1 MHRALQILALLLV
14 LVPEGRAQTFATG
27 DYQIN
32 RKKATAGFEVAE
44 LLAGSNITITWNDA
58 TKTATIAGQ
67 AGTVTSVALTG
78 TDGID
83 IDSGSPITT
92 TGTIALG
99 INATTLKTHLALNN
113 VENQAVSTWT
123 GSTNLTT
130 LGTIT
135 TGTWQA
141 TAIADTYI
149 ASAATWNAKQA
160 AGNYITAL
168 TGDVTASGPGS
179 VAATIAND
187 SVTYAKM
194 QNVTSAG
201 RLLGRGAGGAGDVQ
215 ELAIGTGLAFDGTT
229 LVATG
234 INPFDQDLD
243 TTDAVEF
250 DSIALSSGSI
260 NSGTTIL
267 QFTHVG
273 ALNATPYI
281 SVKLNDGT
289 NDIGETIFGFRG
301 DGSGSGT
308 SFIQGSSTPFRIEQ
322 SGGTLATI
330 EAANVSG
337 TNTGDLTLAGT
348 PNYLTL
354 TNQVLTRSLINLG
367 THVTGTLP
375 EARGGTGITALGT
388 GMATWWGTPSS
399 ANLRATLT
407 DEVGTGAA
415 YFVGGA
421 LGTPAS
427 ATLTNA
433 TGLPLTTGITGT
445 LPVANGGT
453 GDTTHTA
460 NAVLLGNGTSPLL
473 EVAPSTSGN
482 VLTSDGTTWASTA
495 PANNPEGTGTELQ
508 FRSSGTAFGRV
519 QSSSVSGA
527 AITLGVANGFGVTS
541 ENYLIL
547 RNTTAAAAGA
557 QQVSPSIAFEGRGWK
572 TDATAASQ
580 IVRFREN
587 ILPVQGTAN
596 PSATWRL
603 QSEIN
608 NTGTWTDRL
617 TIDSSGVI
625 TLANFPASI
634 VMGNATFFGA
644 ANGARFQ
651 VASADIFGLRG
662 GTGLNI
668 AQSRSLGWSSNASD
682 SAEAP
687 DVVLARDAANT
698 LAQRNGTNAQTFRV
712 YNTFTS
718 STNHERGT
726 FGWASNVLQIGTEK
740 ATPGV
745 ARALEIVTDGFA
757 RLTFGTGNTITTRA
771 ALTFAFASG
780 ASASATLLAT
790 ADGVLRLSN
799 NAGTGF
805 GRIQLGGETS
815 SFPSLKRNASEVQ
828 ARLADDSGFTTMDAQ
843 HRLQGTAPATATSTG
858 TAGDVR
864 YDADYIYIC
873 TATNTWKRVALS
885 TW

>member
-32 RKKATAGFEVAE
+32 RKKSTAGFEVAE

-113 VENQAVSTWT
+113 VENTALSTWT

-135 TGTWQA
+135 TGTWTA
-141 TAIADTYI
+141 TPLADTYI

-160 AGNYITAL
+160 ALVSGTNIKTVNGNSLLGSGNLTITGGIADGDTLTTGLTFPFGGLHMQDEDDPFINTFELNGAL
-168 TGDVTASGPGS
+168 TTNRSLTININDAQRIVDLSGNLTVS
-179 VAATIAND
+179 AAATI
-187 SVTYAKM
+187 
-194 QNVTSAG
+194 
-201 RLLGRGAGGAGDVQ
+201 
-215 ELAIGTGLAFDGTT
+215 
-229 LVATG
+229 
-234 INPFDQDLD
+234 
-243 TTDAVEF
+243 
-250 DSIALSSGSI
+250 
-260 NSGTTIL
+260 
-267 QFTHVG
+267 
-273 ALNATPYI
+273 
-281 SVKLNDGT
+281 
-289 NDIGETIFGFRG
+289 
-301 DGSGSGT
+301 
-308 SFIQGSSTPFRIEQ
+308 
-322 SGGTLATI
+322 
-330 EAANVSG
+330 SG

-348 PNYLTL
+348 PDYLTL

-415 YFVGGA
+415 YFVSGA

-433 TGLPLTTGITGT
+433 TGLPLTTGVTGN
-445 LPVANGGT
+445 LPVANL
-453 GDTTHTA
+453 
-460 NAVLLGNGTSPLL
+460 NSGTS
-473 EVAPSTSGN
+473 ASASTFWRG
-482 VLTSDGTTWASTA
+482 DGTWAA
-495 PANNPEGTGTELQ
+495 AGANPAGSGSELQ
-508 FRSSGTAFGRV
+508 FRSSGTAFGAATN
-519 QSSSVSGA
+519 SSVSGG
-527 AITLGVANGFGVTS
+527 AITLGAAEALGTTSTARLTVA
-541 ENYLIL
+541 
-547 RNTTAAAAGA
+547 NTTAATAGA
-557 QQVSPSIAFEGRGWK
+557 TAQVSPSIVLEARGWK

-608 NTGTWTDRL
+608 NSGTWTDRL

-644 ANGARFQ
+644 ANGPRFQ
-651 VASADIFGLRG
+651 VTSADIFGLRG
-662 GTGLNI
+662 GVGLNI

-682 SAEAP
+682 STEAP
-687 DVVLARDAANT
+687 DVVLARDAANI
-698 LAQRNGTNAQTFRV
+698 LAQRNSTSAQIFRLYETDSGANDEYLELSAASGTNLIRPQ
-712 YNTFTS
+712 
-718 STNHERGT
+718 
-726 FGWASNVLQIGTEK
+726 
-740 ATPGV
+740 ATG
-745 ARALEIVTDGFA
+745 
-757 RLTFGTGNTITTRA
+757 
-771 ALTFAFASG
+771 
-780 ASASATLLAT
+780 
-790 ADGVLRLSN
+790 
-799 NAGTGF
+799 
-805 GRIQLGGETS
+805 
-815 SFPSLKRNASEVQ
+815 
-828 ARLADDSGFTTMDAQ
+828 
-843 HRLQGTAPATATSTG
+843 TG
-858 TAGDVR
+858 TASVVR
-864 YDADYIYIC
+864 YHTTTTVFWTSGSGSPESVV
-873 TATNTWKRVALS
+873 TAPVGSLYTRTDGGAATTLYVKESGTGS
-885 TW
+885 TGWIAK